1 MDAQQQR
8 RAGKIRGVYA
18 FLCRYGRAVEAD
30 LALRAGPQ
38 DQLTQLG
45 KTLSWRRLDVLI
57 DALAR
62 TPGTLLRAELA
73 KDDWTLD
80 QHLLALILD
89 TLRLANWQRAGRK
102 GAPRPQPVSP
112 LARRGAKARAE
123 HSGNA
128 GGRSQEEIDALLH
141 AMRTGALDGR

>member
-8 RAGKIRGVYA
+8 RAGKILGVYA
-18 FLCRYGRAVEAD
+18 FVRRYGRAVEAD

-45 KTLSWRRLDVLI
+45 RTLSWRRLDILI

-73 KDDWTLD
+73 RDDWTLD

-89 TLRLANWQRAGRK
+89 ALRIANWQRGGRK

-112 LARRGAKARAE
+112 LAKRETRARAE
-123 HSGNA
+123 RSGDA
-128 GGRSQEEIDALLH
+128 GGRGQEEIDALLH